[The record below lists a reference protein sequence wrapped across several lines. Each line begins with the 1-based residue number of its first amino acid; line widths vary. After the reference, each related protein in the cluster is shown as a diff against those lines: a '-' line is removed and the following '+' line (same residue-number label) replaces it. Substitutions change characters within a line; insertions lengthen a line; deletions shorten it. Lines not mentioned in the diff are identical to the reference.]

1 MSIVAVLQGSSETD
15 TLTTMS
21 ALAMAQRLDVPL
33 TGLCALPDPQSA
45 LMVVSTPESAG
56 MSAAAATSLIQ
67 LQKDML
73 AAAEGAFR
81 DVVGAGAHG
90 IESTFVHQVGTA
102 EAAAA
107 SAATLAE
114 AIVFPRSAARSAE
127 PLSVAFD
134 HVMMDARLPVI
145 LAGTKPFVPGPV
157 VIGWDGSN
165 GASRAVRF
173 HLPLI
178 AAFGE
183 VIIAQNSEDADRDGA
198 RPGSTPAFLADWL
211 KRRGASA
218 RTENLEGEVAS
229 ALLALASGSGATL
242 IVAGAYGHSRIG
254 ERLFGG
260 TSRRLL
266 HADEAPA
273 LALAR

>member
-15 TLTTMS
+15 TLTTLS
-21 ALAMAQRLDVPL
+21 ALAMARRLNVPL
-33 TGLCALPDPQSA
+33 IGLCALPDPQSA

-56 MSAAAATSLIQ
+56 LSAAATTSLIE

-73 AAAEGAFR
+73 VAARGAFR
-81 DVVGAGAHG
+81 EVAGAGAHG
-90 IESTFVHQVGTA
+90 IESTFMHQVGTA

-107 SAATLAE
+107 SAATLAD

-127 PLSVAFD
+127 PLSMAFD
-134 HVMMDARLPVI
+134 HVMMDARLPVV
-145 LAGTKPFVPGPV
+145 LAGSGPFTPGPV

-178 AAFGE
+178 TAFGD
-183 VIIAQNSEDADRDGA
+183 VIIAQNSKDAERDGA
-198 RPGSTPAFLADWL
+198 RPGSTPGSLADWL
-211 KRRGASA
+211 KRRGANA
-218 RTENLEGEVAS
+218 RSENLEGEVAS
-229 ALLALASGSGATL
+229 ALLALAAGSGATL

-266 HADEAPA
+266 QADESPA
-273 LALAR
+273 LALSR

>member
-15 TLTTMS
+15 TLTTLS
-21 ALAMAQRLDVPL
+21 ALAMARHLNLPL

-45 LMVVSTPESAG
+45 LMVVATPESAG
-56 MSAAAATSLIQ
+56 LSAAAATSLVE
-67 LQKDML
+67 LQKNLL

-81 DVVGAGAHG
+81 DVVSAGAHG
-90 IESTFVHQVGTA
+90 IECTFVHQVGTA

-134 HVMMDARLPVI
+134 HVMMDARLPVV
-145 LAGTKPFVPGPV
+145 LAGAKPFTPGPV
-157 VIGWDGSN
+157 IIGWDGSN
-165 GASRAVRF
+165 GAARAVRF

-178 AAFGE
+178 TSFGE
-183 VIIAQNSEDADRDGA
+183 VIIAQNRKDAERDGA
-198 RPGSTPAFLADWL
+198 RPGSAPGSLSDWL
-211 KRRGASA
+211 RRKGASA
-218 RTENLEGEVAS
+218 RSESLEGEVAS
-229 ALLALASGSGATL
+229 SLLALASGVGATMV
-242 IVAGAYGHSRIG
+242 VAGAYGHSRIG

-266 HADEAPA
+266 QAEESPA
-273 LALAR
+273 LALSR